1 MDSNWKL
8 VDLFLPKY
16 TFEEIKI
23 GIVNGI
29 ISNFNENNKFRNGG
43 IETFLEEG
51 GYYNYLHGISGILY
65 SLKLTD
71 SLPSQIDDWIEEKFK
86 NIQNNNMGKGLLDGK
101 TGIACVVYQLG
112 HKDLALNII
121 KEINNDIDKL
131 DYDITLKSGLSG
143 IGLGEIA
150 FYKWTNDETFLNQA
164 YKIGDKI
171 MEILYESDDEKSYD
185 LLDGIA
191 GVSCFYSI
199 LYDITNDYEYFKIS
213 KMLLKESMMNLVSTE
228 NLEICELKSANK
240 ITPYIDKGSIG
251 ILLAIYLLNSVSDSV
266 FFADEQKKIENIS
279 KLSPFYNAGLLE
291 GAGSGII
298 ISHADKK
305 SKKFVSELLSLYLY
319 KDGDNLYVPGDFSLK
334 FSNDIDSGAVGILIA
349 LEAMEQENPLL
360 LLPIF
365 TIKKIRRKRCNV

>member
-1 MDSNWKL
+1 
-8 VDLFLPKY
+8 
-16 TFEEIKI
+16 
-23 GIVNGI
+23 
-29 ISNFNENNKFRNGG
+29 
-43 IETFLEEG
+43 
-51 GYYNYLHGISGILY
+51 
-65 SLKLTD
+65 
-71 SLPSQIDDWIEEKFK
+71 
-86 NIQNNNMGKGLLDGK
+86 
-101 TGIACVVYQLG
+101 
-112 HKDLALNII
+112 
-121 KEINNDIDKL
+121 
-131 DYDITLKSGLSG
+131 
-143 IGLGEIA
+143 
-150 FYKWTNDETFLNQA
+150 
-164 YKIGDKI
+164 